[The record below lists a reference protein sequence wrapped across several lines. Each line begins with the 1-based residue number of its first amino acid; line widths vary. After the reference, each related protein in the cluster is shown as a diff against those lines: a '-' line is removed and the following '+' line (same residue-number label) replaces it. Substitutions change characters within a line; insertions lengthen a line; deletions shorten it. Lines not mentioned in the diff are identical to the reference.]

1 MKNKLFTYMV
11 CGLMSIVIT
20 SCSED
25 LDSPVLPQ
33 PSEFK
38 LPASQDLDADVL
50 FGVWSKT
57 TATGKTNSS
66 YFEQRYEVAFQNVE
80 DGEAV
85 FSHWFT
91 DATTEIG
98 DSTVNYEYT
107 YTFDGKNLTL
117 TPKAAYAL
125 QGAAIIKGL
134 SVGNQKI
141 LLYTEENGRVDSIC
155 TLERTAD
162 PAPSVTAVD
171 RTLPQVGEKVTI
183 SGRNLQF
190 VDHIYLP
197 TEQGEL
203 EVTDFEKGSKQISFI
218 LPEGDYAPGSIR
230 CQSTGSH
237 LSCYS
242 PAYMFRDD
250 CVFFH
255 TFSTNGTKAPYT
267 GSEFEYTIK
276 SMGTLMSGAK
286 NLTMENLP
294 AGHCL
299 EGTNVKSPDAF
310 LSFFG
315 NKPLASWALATKTD
329 DKKGYIRFSSGDR
342 FLYVIDQNAKQ
353 DVKASTPCADLALQ
367 MDVYVTADGEP
378 VWNTGYIS
386 YRLNKDQSS
395 LTSSVVANVAM
406 WTEEEPMSFADGW
419 KTLTIPLSAFSMTRS
434 SSTATLGGLINSLL
448 SSNLQ
453 TIFTLV
459 NYPLDALHPAKEVS
473 NFQFNIANIRLVPY
487 AIPNSTKE

>member
-1 MKNKLFTYMV
+1 MKNKLFTYMA
-11 CGLMSIVIT
+11 CGLMAIAVT

-25 LDSPVLPQ
+25 LNAPVLPQ
-33 PSEFK
+33 PSEFM
-38 LPASQDLDADVL
+38 LPATQDLDADVL
-50 FGVWSKT
+50 FGVWGKT
-57 TATGKTNSS
+57 NSIGNTNSS
-66 YFEQRYEVAFQNVE
+66 YFEQRYEVSFQNVE
-80 DGEAV
+80 DGEAL

-91 DATTEIG
+91 NATTEIA
-98 DSTVNYEYT
+98 DSAVDYEYT
-107 YTFDGKNLTL
+107 YTFDGKNLTM

-125 QGAAIIKGL
+125 QGAGIIKGL
-134 SVGNQKI
+134 SIGDQKI
-141 LLYTEENGRVDSIC
+141 LLYTDEKGLMDSIC
-155 TLERTAD
+155 TLARTAD

-171 RTLPQVGEKVTI
+171 RTLPQVGERVTI

-190 VDHIYLP
+190 VDHVYLP

-203 EVTDFEKGSKQISFI
+203 EVTDFEKGSKQISFV

-276 SMGTLMSGAK
+276 AMGTLMSGAK
-286 NLTMENLP
+286 NLTMEKLP
-294 AGHCL
+294 VGHSL
-299 EGTNVKSPDAF
+299 EGVNVKSPDAF

-315 NKPLASWALATKTD
+315 DKPLGSWAEATKTD
-329 DKKGYIRFSSGDR
+329 DRKGYLRFSSGDR
-342 FLYVIDQNAKQ
+342 FQYVIDQNVRK
-353 DVKASTPCADLALQ
+353 DVLSSTPCANLALQ
-367 MDVYVTADGEP
+367 MDIYVTADGEP

-386 YRLNKDQSS
+386 YRLNKDQNG
-395 LTSSVVANVAM
+395 LTSSVVANVAP
-406 WTEEEPMSFADGW
+406 WTEEEPISFGDGW
-419 KTLTIPLSAFSMTRS
+419 KTLTIPLSAFAMTKS
-434 SSTATLGGLINSLL
+434 SSTSTLGGLINSLK

-459 NYPLDALHPAKEVS
+459 NYPLDALHPSKVVS
-473 NFQFNIANIRLVPY
+473 NFQFSVANMRLVPY
-487 AIPNSTKE
+487 NVPNSTKE